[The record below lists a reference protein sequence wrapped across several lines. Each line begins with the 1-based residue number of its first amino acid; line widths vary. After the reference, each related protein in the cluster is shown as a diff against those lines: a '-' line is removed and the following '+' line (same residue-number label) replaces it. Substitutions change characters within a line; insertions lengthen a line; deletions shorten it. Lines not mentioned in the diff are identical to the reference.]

1 MDIRGYILHHE
12 LRFNMTKYD
21 VELTIQKAREK
32 YPLSNPRLISD
43 NGSQYTSNDFAKFL
57 KEVGLQ
63 HIKTSVAYPQSN
75 GKACTE
81 PRFSMER
88 FYRTI
93 GEECLRTRS
102 MVSIEDARETVAE
115 FIEYYH

>member
-1 MDIRGYILHHE
+1 
-12 LRFNMTKYD
+12 MTEYD
-21 VELTIQKAREK
+21 VELTIQKAMEK

-75 GKACTE
+75 GKACAE
-81 PRFSMER
+81 PCFSMER

-93 GEECLRTRS
+93 GEECLRPKS
-102 MVSIEDARETVAE
+102 MVSIEDARKNVSDY
-115 FIEYYH
+115 IEYYH